1 MSFVTYYILEI
12 FEGNLNKKNRYN
24 NEKINNMHKTLKYEI
39 KEYCNKDKIINNEK
53 NYCEKYCKYLE
64 KMYEESMKYK

>member
-39 KEYCNKDKIINNEK
+39 KEYYNKDKIINNEK
-53 NYCEKYCKYLE
+53 IIVKNIANI
-64 KMYEESMKYK
+64 